1 MAEKTLHVTLQHRRA
16 TASYWK
22 NNDFVPKPGEIVVY
36 LPDSSDSNEVKF
48 KIGDGSHNLSTL
60 EFSASIIPKGTW
72 VAETNY
78 VKPDV
83 VYYNGSSY
91 IALKDTYGV
100 TPGTDSTKWML
111 LAQKGDKG
119 DKGDTGEKGE
129 QGASGTSATVRIG
142 TVTSAETASVTNSGS
157 STNAIFNFVLPK
169 GDKGDKGDT
178 GARGP
183 QGPAGADG
191 TGVTILGSYDTLA
204 ELQSAHPTGSIGDSY
219 IVSGDLYV
227 WSDSTSEWKNV
238 GNIQGPK
245 GDKGDKGNPGTSATI
260 SSVTATVD
268 ATVGTPN
275 VSVSLG
281 GTSTNRT
288 FAFSFSNLKG
298 ETGSQGPKGDKGS
311 QGATGATGDGIKSIT
326 KTSTSG
332 LVDTYTITFTSGKT
346 PTTFTVTNGQ
356 NGSDATVT
364 WSTF

>member
-1 MAEKTLHVTLQHRRA
+1 MAEKTLNVTLQHRRA

-48 KIGDGSHNLSTL
+48 KIGDGYHNLSTL

-91 IALKDTYGV
+91 IALKDTYGA

-119 DKGDTGEKGE
+119 DKGDTGETGPQGLKGDKGDTGE
-129 QGASGTSATVRIG
+129 TGAQGEKGDSGLSATVRIG
-142 TVTSAETASVTNSGS
+142 NVTSGETASVTNSGS

-169 GDKGDKGDT
+169 GD
-178 GARGP
+178 
-183 QGPAGADG
+183 
-191 TGVTILGSYDTLA
+191 
-204 ELQSAHPTGSIGDSY
+204 
-219 IVSGDLYV
+219 
-227 WSDSTSEWKNV
+227 
-238 GNIQGPK
+238 K

-311 QGATGATGDGIKSIT
+311 QGATGADGDGISKIE
-326 KTSTSG
+326 KTSTNG
-332 LVDTYTITFTSGKT
+332 LVDTYTITFTSGST
-346 PTTFTVTNGQ
+346 TTFTVTNGQ

>member
-1 MAEKTLHVTLQHRRA
+1 MAEKTLQVTLQHRRA

-60 EFSASIIPKGTW
+60 EFSSSIIPKGTW

-91 IALKDTYGV
+91 IALKDTYGA

-119 DKGDTGEKGE
+119 DTGE
-129 QGASGTSATVRIG
+129 
-142 TVTSAETASVTNSGS
+142 
-157 STNAIFNFVLPK
+157 
-169 GDKGDKGDT
+169 
-178 GARGP
+178 
-183 QGPAGADG
+183 
-191 TGVTILGSYDTLA
+191 
-204 ELQSAHPTGSIGDSY
+204 
-219 IVSGDLYV
+219 
-227 WSDSTSEWKNV
+227 
-238 GNIQGPK
+238 
-245 GDKGDKGNPGTSATI
+245 KGNPGTSATI
-260 SSVTATVD
+260 SSATATID
-268 ATVGTPN
+268 ANVGTPN

-288 FAFSFSNLKG
+288 FAFSFSNLN
-298 ETGSQGPKGDKGS
+298 
-311 QGATGATGDGIKSIT
+311 GDGISKIE
-326 KTSTSG
+326 KTSTNG
-332 LVDTYTITFTSGKT
+332 LVDTYTITFTSGST
-346 PTTFTVTNGQ
+346 TTFTVTNGQ

-364 WSTF
+364 WDTF

>member
-1 MAEKTLHVTLQHRRA
+1 MAEKTLQVTLQHRRA

-72 VAETNY
+72 VTETNY

-91 IALKDTYGV
+91 IALKDTYGS
-100 TPGTDSTKWML
+100 TPGTDSEKWML
-111 LAQKGDKG
+111 LAQ
-119 DKGDTGEKGE
+119 
-129 QGASGTSATVRIG
+129 
-142 TVTSAETASVTNSGS
+142 
-157 STNAIFNFVLPK
+157 
-169 GDKGDKGDT
+169 
-178 GARGP
+178 
-183 QGPAGADG
+183 
-191 TGVTILGSYDTLA
+191 
-204 ELQSAHPTGSIGDSY
+204 
-219 IVSGDLYV
+219 
-227 WSDSTSEWKNV
+227 
-238 GNIQGPK
+238 
-245 GDKGDKGNPGTSATI
+245 KGNPGTSATI
-260 SSVTATVD
+260 SSATATID
-268 ATVGTPN
+268 ANVGTPN

-311 QGATGATGDGIKSIT
+311 QGAAGSDGDGISKIE
-326 KTSTSG
+326 KTSTNG
-332 LVDTYTITFTSGKT
+332 LVDTYTITFTSGST
-346 PTTFTVTNGQ
+346 TTFTVTNGQ

-364 WSTF
+364 WGTF